1 MRRWSGWFASL
12 VFVTSAFTQQVAA
25 SSVDDLFG
33 AVAIDNLRD
42 VRRLIQDGIVDPNAT
57 DAKGDTVLI
66 AAIRNDAHRVT
77 EYLIAS
83 KKVDIELPD
92 AAQETALMIAAWRN
106 QKDAVEKLIA
116 RGAEVNRTGWTALHY
131 AASIGS
137 IEIVK
142 LLLEHSAYID
152 AESPNKTTP
161 LMMAARGDHADVC
174 RLLIDEGADPTLVNE
189 RDLTAADFATRV
201 GDAENAQWLRER
213 EDAWRAKYRSG
224 PRAGSNSRN
233 KP

>member
-1 MRRWSGWFASL
+1 MRRSFASL
-12 VFVTSAFTQQVAA
+12 LLAMCAFTPAVEAA
-25 SSVDDLFG
+25 PLDDLFG

-42 VRRLIQDGIVDPNAT
+42 VRRLIQDGVVDPNAT

-66 AAIRNDAHRVT
+66 AAIRNDAQRVT
-77 EYLIAS
+77 DYLIGNP
-83 KKVDIELPD
+83 KVDIERTD
-92 AAQETALMIAAWRN
+92 APQETALMIAAFRK
-106 QKDAVEKLIA
+106 QKESVEKLIA

-131 AASIGS
+131 AASVGS
-137 IEIVK
+137 IDIVK
-142 LLLEHSAYID
+142 ILLERSAYID

-161 LMMAARGDHADVC
+161 LMMAARGVHADVC

-201 GDAENAQWLRER
+201 GDSDNARWLSEQ
-213 EDAWRAKYRSG
+213 EAAWRKKYRG
-224 PRAGSNSRN
+224 QPNSRA

>member
-1 MRRWSGWFASL
+1 MRGRLRRVALLLVTCTYMQPAFASPL
-12 VFVTSAFTQQVAA
+12 
-25 SSVDDLFG
+25 DDLFG

-42 VRRLIQDGIVDPNAT
+42 VRRLIQDGVVDPNAT

-77 EYLIAS
+77 DYLIAHG
-83 KKVDIELPD
+83 KVDIERTDAPD
-92 AAQETALMIAAWRN
+92 ETALMIAAWRN

-116 RGAEVNRTGWTALHY
+116 RGAQINRVGWTALHY

-137 IEIVK
+137 VDIVK

-152 AESPNKTTP
+152 AASPNKTTP

-174 RLLIDEGADPTLVNE
+174 RLLIDEGADPTLINE
-189 RDLTAADFATRV
+189 RDVTAADFATRV
-201 GDAENAQWLRER
+201 GDSDNALWLREQ
-213 EDAWRAKYRSG
+213 EAAWRSRYRG
-224 PRAGSNSRN
+224 QPNSRA